1 MKKGKRK
8 NTESTSLSRRE
19 FLKDAGL
26 VLGGVA
32 LGSLPFLDA
41 CSATPTTIVETQTL
55 PTTVVETATATATST
70 STSTKI
76 VTTTAPPITATAT
89 TTTTSTA
96 TTIITTTA
104 PATSTTPK
112 PANPNLILATTT
124 STRDTGLLDVLVP
137 MFQTQTGYVVKTV
150 AVGSGAAIALGQSG
164 NADVLL
170 VHSPAAE
177 KTFMATGAGINR
189 ILVMNN
195 DFVLVGPASD
205 PAQVKGTA
213 LAVDAMKKIYQ
224 FNFYQFNC
232 NFVSRGDNSGTN
244 AFELSVWKLLGFNP
258 VGNLWYLSTGQ
269 GMGATLIVADQ
280 KNGYTISDRGT
291 YMAFKSSISLTIDV
305 DGTNTDSSMINVYHV
320 IQVNQAS
327 FPNVTINTAGA
338 KAFSD
343 FLVSPATQSVIGS
356 FGLVTYGTA
365 LFTPDAGKPDIW

>member
-1 MKKGKRK
+1 MKKGKKK
-8 NTESTSLSRRE
+8 NIESTSLSRRE

-41 CSATPTTIVETQTL
+41 CSSTPTTIVETQTA
-55 PTTVVETATATATST
+55 PTTIVETATTTATST
-70 STSTKI
+70 STSTQI
-76 VTTTAPPITATAT
+76 VTTTAPPITATTTAT
-89 TTTTSTA
+89 S

-112 PANPNLILATTT
+112 PANPNMILATTT

-189 ILVMNN
+189 VLVMNN
-195 DFVLVGPASD
+195 DFVLIGPPSD
-205 PAQVKGTA
+205 PLKIKGTA
-213 LAVDAMKKIYQ
+213 LCVDAMKKIYT
-224 FNFYQFNC
+224 YSYP
-232 NFVSRGDNSGTN
+232 FVSRGDASGTN
-244 AFELSVWKLLGFNP
+244 AFELSEWALLGVNP
-258 VGNLWYLSTGQ
+258 VGAYWYISTGQ

-280 KNGYTISDRGT
+280 KNAYTISDRGT
-291 YMAFKSSISLTIDV
+291 YVAFKASISLTIDV
-305 DGTNTDSSMINVYHV
+305 DGTNTDPSMINVYHV
-320 IQVNQAS
+320 IMVNQAA
-327 FPNVTINTAGA
+327 FPGITINTAGA
-338 KAFSD
+338 QAFSN
-343 FLVSPATQSVIGS
+343 FLVSAATQAVIGS
-356 FGLVTYGTA
+356 FGMVTYGVP
-365 LFTPDAGKPDIW
+365 LFTPDAGKTDIW